1 MKGVLAILSAAL
13 MLFSLIGCGATDRN
27 TAGNS
32 NTSAE
37 ESVTDNRPGE
47 NSAAGNNA
55 SGNNGTQADDPLLN
69 GNDDTNGSI
78 AGDDNAI
85 GDDILTDD
93 ITPDDV
99 TGIAPEGALSGEN
112 SAGTTARNRGVSKG
126 TAAAQTSRTSA
137 AGESLFRVASFD
149 QMIRNAK
156 VHDEDG
162 NLTDLENS
170 ITPGIMH

>member
-1 MKGVLAILSAAL
+1 MSKHWKTKTNIPHLHCFRTTAQTGLPKILGIPIDPFGK
-13 MLFSLIGCGATDRN
+13 FSVKVCA
-27 TAGNS
+27 
-32 NTSAE
+32 
-37 ESVTDNRPGE
+37 
-47 NSAAGNNA
+47 
-55 SGNNGTQADDPLLN
+55 
-69 GNDDTNGSI
+69 DTNGSI

-93 ITPDDV
+93 IAPDDV